1 MTRRTLDDWAK
12 LIEQQAQSDLSILAF
27 CKQHH
32 VPTSNFYKYRH
43 KVKRVNATSAF
54 VKAKM
59 TTNVTTKPV
68 AAPIHLAFGDTK
80 LTLPEHC
87 EPTWLA
93 ELIKALHA

>member
-1 MTRRTLDDWAK
+1 MTRRTLDDWAQ

-32 VPTSNFYKYRH
+32 IPTSNFYKYRH
-43 KVKRVNATSAF
+43 KIEHINATSVF
-54 VKAKM
+54 VKTKVIA
-59 TTNVTTKPV
+59 KPV
-68 AAPIHLAFGDTK
+68 ATSIHLAFGDTR
-80 LTLPEHC
+80 LTLPQHC